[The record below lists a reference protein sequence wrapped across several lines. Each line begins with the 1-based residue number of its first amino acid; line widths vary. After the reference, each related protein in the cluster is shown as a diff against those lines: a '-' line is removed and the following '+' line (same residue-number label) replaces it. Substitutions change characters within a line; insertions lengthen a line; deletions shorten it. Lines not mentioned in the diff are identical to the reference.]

1 MGGAAS
7 AEVRGQLEGV
17 RSVISRTLK
26 RAATAAGTSV
36 LVVMSCGAATAV
48 AQTTVQPQAV
58 QGPVVKG
65 GADGTPRTLMC
76 PPEENVLSGGYALTA
91 PDGRTL
97 DRLPADVLESR
108 PTPDATGWV
117 VTVRKDLAP
126 VDRRHGHPSRAAAP
140 ADLTLFVV
148 CTQGENTPGG

>member
-1 MGGAAS
+1 MAETAS
-7 AEVRGQLEGV
+7 AEVRGHLEGV

-26 RAATAAGTSV
+26 RAAAAMGTSA
-36 LVVMSCGAATAV
+36 LVVMTCGAATAA

-58 QGPVVKG
+58 QGGVIKG

-97 DRLPADVLESR
+97 GRRPADVLESR

-126 VDRRHGHPSRAAAP
+126 TGRGRHPARHTTAP